1 MKKGCYRSLIFIL
14 LVLFSFVSCKRKQA
28 VVTDTKND
36 DPFTHYR
43 VSCIIPHKDD
53 GSYWSFVV
61 QGLQR
66 GGTDFGL
73 DVKVNYPSLN
83 YDNEQMIDL
92 IRMSIAAKAD
102 AIVLPGSEYKGYQDI
117 LQNAKDKGIIV
128 VLIDTPM
135 RDFTGSLYVGSD
147 NFSAGKLIGKKAAE
161 LSGKKA
167 VIGVISGDPEYYNL
181 EMRLEGLKS
190 VVNQYPDMKIEEIQY
205 DHFDY
210 FVIQDIYKKY
220 EQNRKINTVV
230 CLEGTGAMAI
240 YPIIKQKPRLKIIA
254 FDDSKEGLL
263 ALKKHYYCGLIVQ
276 QKFNMGYYAIEELKT
291 FRKKGSFS
299 SKNLITPVEY
309 KDAASE
315 K

>member
-1 MKKGCYRSLIFIL
+1 MKKDHYRLPVFLL
-14 LVLFSFVSCKRKQA
+14 LVLLFVTSCKGKQTA
-28 VVTDTKND
+28 AADAEND

-61 QGLQR
+61 QGLQQ

-73 DVKVNYPSLN
+73 DVKITYPSLN

-102 AIVLPGSEYKGYQDI
+102 AIVLPGSEYTGYQDI
-117 LQNAKDKGIIV
+117 LQNARNKGITV

-135 RDFTGSLYVGSD
+135 KNFTGSLYVGSD
-147 NFSAGKLIGKKAAE
+147 NFSAGKLIGMKAAE
-161 LSGKKA
+161 VSGKKA

-181 EMRLEGLKS
+181 ELRLEGLKS
-190 VVNQYPDMKIEEIQY
+190 VAAQYPDMKIAEIQY

-210 FVIQDIYKKY
+210 LRIQDIYRKY
-220 EQNRKINTVV
+220 AQNSKINTVI

-240 YPIIKQKPRLKIIA
+240 YPLIRQKPRLKIIA

-263 ALKKHYYCGLIVQ
+263 ALKKQYYSGLIVQ
-276 QKFNMGYYAIEELKT
+276 QKFNMGYYAIRELHD
-291 FRKKGSFS
+291 FRNKGSFS
-299 SKNLITPVEY
+299 SERLITPVEY
-309 KDAASE
+309 KDASAE

>member
-1 MKKGCYRSLIFIL
+1 MKTGRYSTVFFIL
-14 LVLFSFVSCKRKQA
+14 IVLLSFVSCRGKQTVA
-28 VVTDTKND
+28 AKAADD

-43 VSCIIPHKDD
+43 ISCIIPHKDD

-61 QGLQR
+61 QGLQQ
-66 GGTDFGL
+66 GGTDFNL
-73 DVKVNYPSLN
+73 DVKVYYPSLN

-102 AIVLPGSEYKGYQDI
+102 AIVLPGSEYTGYQDI
-117 LQNAKDKGIIV
+117 VQNAKDKGITV

-135 RDFTGSLYVGSD
+135 RNFTGSLYVGSD
-147 NFSAGKLIGKKAAE
+147 NFNAGKLIGQKVAE

-190 VVNQYPDMKIEEIQY
+190 VVNQHPSMKIEEIQY

-210 FVIQDIYKKY
+210 LRIQDIYKKY
-220 EQNRKINTVV
+220 VQNSKINTVI
-230 CLEGTGAMAI
+230 CLEGTGGMAI
-240 YPIIKQKPRLKIIA
+240 YPVIKQQPRLKIIA
-254 FDDSKEGLL
+254 FDDSQEGLL
-263 ALKKHYYCGLIVQ
+263 ALKEHYYCGLIVQ
-276 QKFNMGYYAIEELKT
+276 QKFNIGYYAIRELND
-291 FRKKGSFS
+291 FRKKGRFS
-299 SKNLITPVEY
+299 SDRLITPVEY
-309 KDAASE
+309 KDAASQ